1 MSCRRCRFICRARVP
16 LLLAIISAVMA
27 IFTVA
32 QLFWQNQQSLPPLS
46 VKPSQPLTST
56 SSISNNSKLKII
68 LYWSS
73 WSWKMGDQPLIKA
86 KCPVTACLFTPDLTL
101 FNQSD
106 VVVISVETTP
116 DFLVNRLP
124 HQRFVFFVMESPANT
139 VDIPM
144 LRNNQTRYN
153 YFNWTMS
160 YRRDSDIVLRDFL
173 GAVVSKNNSND
184 QYPPRIET
192 NVSRRQYNSNT
203 TRKLSSVDALKHL
216 VTTREDRRK
225 ADKNPFVDESRHYP
239 WIKSKTKLVAWFVS
253 HCDTPIQREEYA
265 RQLGQHIPVDIYG
278 RCGKE
283 HQVTSICDSADD
295 PANCEEIRALRAQ
308 YKFYLAFENSW
319 CPDYVTEKF
328 YRTLQF
334 DTVPIVLGGAEYDR
348 FAPPHSFINALDF
361 SSPKQLAEYLL
372 LLNSSEELYAGY
384 FQWKNHYRVSLPA
397 MDGWCDLCRMAHD
410 ETLPA
415 KVYPDIKQWWI
426 DDGPCEND
434 RTNYF

>member
-1 MSCRRCRFICRARVP
+1 MKRYFRHSRSVCRVIAP
-16 LLLAIISAVMA
+16 LLLAIISVVMA
-27 IFTVA
+27 IVTVV
-32 QLFWQNQQSLPPLS
+32 QFLNEMSLRYPVSSSSSTLFHFPSSNHSK
-46 VKPSQPLTST
+46 VKT
-56 SSISNNSKLKII
+56 I
-68 LYWSS
+68 LYWNS
-73 WSWKMGDQPLIKA
+73 WSWTMGDRPLIKA
-86 KCPVTACLFTPDLTL
+86 QCPVTNCLFTPDLTL

-106 VVVISVETTP
+106 IVLFSVETTP
-116 DFLVNRLP
+116 DYLVNRLP
-124 HQRFVFFVMESPANT
+124 HQRFVFFVMESPTNT

-144 LRNNQTRYN
+144 LRNNLTRYN

-173 GAVVSKNNSND
+173 GAVVSKTNPND
-184 QYPPRIET
+184 QYPPRPHQQQP
-192 NVSRRQYNSNT
+192 SSNT
-203 TRKLSSVDALKHL
+203 TRKLSSIDTLKQL
-216 VTTREDRRK
+216 VKTRDDRRK
-225 ADKNPFVDESRHYP
+225 ADGNPLITLRHP
-239 WIKSKTKLVAWFVS
+239 WMRSKTKLVAWFVS

-265 RQLGQHIPVDIYG
+265 RQLARYIPVDIYG

-283 HQVTSICDSADD
+283 QVTSICDSADD
-295 PANCEEIRALRAQ
+295 PANCEEIRALRDQ

-334 DTVPIVLGGAEYDR
+334 DTVPIVLGGADYNR

-384 FQWKNHYRVSLPA
+384 FQWKNHYQISLPA
-397 MDGWCDLCRMAHD
+397 MDGWCDLCQMAHD
-410 ETLPA
+410 ESLPA
-415 KVYPDIKQWWI
+415 KVYPDIKKWWI